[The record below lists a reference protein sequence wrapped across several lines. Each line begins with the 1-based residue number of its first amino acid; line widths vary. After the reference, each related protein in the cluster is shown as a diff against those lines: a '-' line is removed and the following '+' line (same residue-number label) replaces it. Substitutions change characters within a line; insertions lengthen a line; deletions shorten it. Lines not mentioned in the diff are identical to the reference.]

1 MDVIRDKN
9 LVKPKRTKRRDRHK
23 IIFCESNQRRQSHK
37 RTEPK
42 SVPTGKLCGSRLQ
55 EKLCG
60 SRLQEKLCGSRLQEI
75 KQKGK
80 LDDRMRCRRDSVQAA
95 SPSPSTTMTGGS
107 EGSGKTEW

>member
-23 IIFCESNQRRQSHK
+23 IIFCESNQRRQSQK
-37 RTEPK
+37 KTEPK
-42 SVPTGKLCGSRLQ
+42 SVPTG
-55 EKLCG
+55 
-60 SRLQEKLCGSRLQEI
+60 KLCGSRLQEI